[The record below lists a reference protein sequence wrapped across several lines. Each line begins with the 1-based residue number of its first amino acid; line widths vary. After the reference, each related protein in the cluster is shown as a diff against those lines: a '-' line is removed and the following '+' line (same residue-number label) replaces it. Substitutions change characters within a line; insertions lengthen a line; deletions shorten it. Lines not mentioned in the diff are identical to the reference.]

1 MGSERNGK
9 AIAARSS
16 GDHKSQTSKMI
27 GALCVGGAY
36 SHSPVNH
43 IDTRKSWASVMHV
56 EEGTFSLSRSSE
68 CVTQHERHS
77 ERMRPAGFVCL
88 GGSTFYCI
96 LLWMV
101 GGKLARDQIGRKKV
115 SICIFFKN
123 NFATFLR
130 ENAII

>member
-1 MGSERNGK
+1 
-9 AIAARSS
+9 
-16 GDHKSQTSKMI
+16 MI

-36 SHSPVNH
+36 SRSPVNH
-43 IDTRKSWASVMHV
+43 IDTRKSRASVMHV

-77 ERMRPAGFVCL
+77 EGMRLAGFVCL
-88 GGSTFYCI
+88 GGSTCLTVFSSG
-96 LLWMV
+96 WWV
-101 GGKLARDQIGRKKV
+101 ENWHVTKLGEKKYQ
-115 SICIFFKN
+115 FAFLKN